1 MQNYFNE
8 NDNSI
13 DFEILNLKEAI
24 KIVREN
30 QHLIEDTRDDHEAN
44 RTDQRYTEIII
55 NSPVF
60 YNLKLI
66 PTCKYKYQS
75 QFSRA
80 QFSEPELK

>member
-1 MQNYFNE
+1 MQEFYNE
-8 NDNSI
+8 NNQNN
-13 DFEILNLKEAI
+13 FEILNLKEAI
-24 KIVREN
+24 KIVSDNE
-30 QHLIEDTRDDHEAN
+30 HLISEPEAEVNRD
-44 RTDQRYTEIII
+44 QSKYTEIIV

-80 QFSEPELK
+80 QFSDPELK